1 MHARCAV
8 ASQVSLHCADGNAAG
23 FVALTA
29 ALILFG
35 PHFVTPTEPD
45 GNHEFSWAQLCY
57 KFYCCGPCSCYKL
70 WCGNGDEEKAQL
82 KEGLK
87 RVYCGRRE
95 WHWLLF
101 ILSIAATYFCSQ
113 LTHGFIGVTAVAQ
126 FCQQDNNQQQPQQ
139 QSAKCI
145 EAQKCG
151 DVLYETVFPD
161 AASFDGPL
169 IVTWIGHAM
178 MVLDKIFEHFSGGF
192 KKTAI
197 QDAGGDAPLAERMVR

>member
-126 FCQQDNNQQQPQQ
+126 FCQQDNNQQQC
-139 QSAKCI
+139 K
-145 EAQKCG
+145 
-151 DVLYETVFPD
+151 
-161 AASFDGPL
+161 
-169 IVTWIGHAM
+169 
-178 MVLDKIFEHFSGGF
+178 
-192 KKTAI
+192 
-197 QDAGGDAPLAERMVR
+197 